1 MRKRLAIG
9 SILAILVAVT
19 GLAAIGLFA
28 ASNDGGTSSGI
39 ASIPDSGGLE
49 STKGFPSSQDL
60 SGTAE
65 RSSAGSTAKDAAP
78 AAPSTA
84 GGTSA
89 NTYGTTGS
97 DGSGSTLPS
106 LLDRKVILNAT
117 LGLGVNDVAAAFSEA
132 SRLTRSSG
140 GYVEKSSYTGSDAAD
155 TKQHAASLTLRVP
168 ADQYDSLLAGLRG
181 IAGAKVNSE
190 GSKSSEVTEQYTDLQ
205 SRLRNLERTEQS
217 YLKLL
222 EQAKSIQDILT
233 VNDRLDSVRA
243 QIEQIQ
249 GRLNVLDK
257 MTDLATID
265 LTLSPIVPGK
275 AEPKTGGPKT
285 FSEAMADAW
294 EWSLDTLRY
303 AAAGG
308 AVALVALGWLF
319 IPLVALALLVRRWR
333 HRRPQPAPQPP
344 ATATQL

>member
-1 MRKRLAIG
+1 MRKRLVLG
-9 SILAILVAVT
+9 SILAVLVAVT
-19 GLAAIGLFA
+19 GLAGIGLFA
-28 ASNDGGTSSGI
+28 ANNDGGTTTGI
-39 ASIPDSGGLE
+39 ASDAGGME
-49 STKGFPSSQDL
+49 STRGLPSSQDL

-65 RSSAGSTAKDAAP
+65 RSAASSTAKDAAP
-78 AAPSTA
+78 AAPNTNSNAYGNGSTGGPA
-84 GGTSA
+84 G
-89 NTYGTTGS
+89 
-97 DGSGSTLPS
+97 GSTLPS
-106 LLDRKVILNAT
+106 LLDRKVILNAS
-117 LGLGVNDVAAAFSEA
+117 LSLGVNDVAAAFSEA
-132 SRLTRSSG
+132 SRLTRASG
-140 GYVEKSSYTGSDAAD
+140 GYVEKSSYVGSDLGDSKQRAA
-155 TKQHAASLTLRVP
+155 TLTLRVP
-168 ADQYDSLLAGLRG
+168 ADQYDSLLASLRG
-181 IAGAKVNSE
+181 ISGAKVNSE

-233 VNDRLDSVRA
+233 VNDRLDSVRS

-257 MTDLATID
+257 MTDHATID
-265 LTLSPIVPGK
+265 LPLSPHVTGK
-275 AEPKTGGPKT
+275 TEPNTGGPKT

-319 IPLVALALLVRRWR
+319 IPLIALALFVRRWR
-333 HRRPQPAPQPP
+333 LRRPQPVPQPP
-344 ATATQL
+344 ATATQA

>member
-1 MRKRLAIG
+1 MRKRLALG
-9 SILAILVAVT
+9 SILAVLIAVT

-28 ASNDGGTSSGI
+28 ANNDDGTPSDLPLTRDSAGTGTISG
-39 ASIPDSGGLE
+39 L
-49 STKGFPSSQDL
+49 PSSQDL

-65 RSSAGSTAKDAAP
+65 RSSANSATKDAAP
-78 AAPSTA
+78 VAPATGGTYANPYSASGGAA
-84 GGTSA
+84 GGDTA
-89 NTYGTTGS
+89 
-97 DGSGSTLPS
+97 LPS
-106 LLDRKVILNAT
+106 LLDRKVILNAS

-132 SRLTRSSG
+132 TRLTRASG
-140 GYVEKSSYTGSDAAD
+140 GYVEKSSYIGSDFADAKQRAA
-155 TKQHAASLTLRVP
+155 TLTLRVP
-168 ADQYDSLLAGLRG
+168 ADQYDSLLASLRS
-181 IAGAKVNSE
+181 ISGAKVNSE

-333 HRRPQPAPQPP
+333 LRRPQPAPQPP
-344 ATATQL
+344 AVAA